1 MEGKELMVFT
11 NKEFGQVRIFVTNDG
26 LFNLNLHDVCFALG
40 YTKEAKGK
48 LYLRKDLIEN
58 ICETLDITGLSLTDN
73 YFKITKDINF
83 EETYITEEAFYDLCL
98 ESHAKNARGFRKW
111 VTHEVLP
118 TIRKTGGYVA
128 NEDLFVNTYL
138 PFADDATKTLFKSTL
153 TVIRNQNAVIQKQ
166 QKELEYKEDV
176 IIGLVDKISLAEKRQ
191 ILNRVV
197 RKVKNYQERWN
208 ELYRQFEMKFHVD
221 LDRRLAAYNQNNKPK
236 LKNKLDYIDKV
247 LNKIPEIYEIAC
259 KLYESDVKELVQE
272 LYELRA
278 VGM

>member
-1 MEGKELMVFT
+1 MGIKEKAERFE
-11 NKEFGQVRIFVTNDG
+11 KWIFD
-26 LFNLNLHDVCFALG
+26 
-40 YTKEAKGK
+40 
-48 LYLRKDLIEN
+48 
-58 ICETLDITGLSLTDN
+58 
-73 YFKITKDINF
+73 
-83 EETYITEEAFYDLCL
+83 
-98 ESHAKNARGFRKW
+98 
-111 VTHEVLP
+111 EVLP

-128 NEDLFVNTYL
+128 NEDLFVDTYL
-138 PFADDATKTLFKSTL
+138 PFVDDATKNLFKSTL
-153 TVIRNQNAVIQKQ
+153 TVIRNQNSIIQKQ

-247 LNKIPEIYEIAC
+247 LNKIPELYEIAC
-259 KLYESDVKELVQE
+259 KLYESDVKELIQE